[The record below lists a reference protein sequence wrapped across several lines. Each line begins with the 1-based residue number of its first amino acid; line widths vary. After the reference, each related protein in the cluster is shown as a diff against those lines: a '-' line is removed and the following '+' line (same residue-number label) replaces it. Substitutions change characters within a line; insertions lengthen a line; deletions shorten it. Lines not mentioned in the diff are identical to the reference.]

1 MHPWALFP
9 HCGLWSSHTSSATT
23 ALWSP
28 THSSQVKF
36 LLAPFSVVV
45 RTPPCPQPPPPPPF
59 LLHEIKMFQKYWQL
73 ILMKSCFVLLVC
85 KQAVTTT
92 RDTAYPLCS
101 WTEHI
106 LLTHYLKS
114 GFPNITFTRLEE
126 TEFLSHISIC
136 RRLQNLMESNRL
148 LKLTLAFCITNRETL
163 PYYDEVFSVPV
174 FALVWDSLLPEAVS
188 HYWSELFEQ
197 VALHLLC

>member
-1 MHPWALFP
+1 MGSVPTLWP
-9 HCGLWSSHTSSATT
+9 WSSPTSSAMA

-28 THSSQVKF
+28 IHFPQVRF

-45 RTPPCPQPPPPPPF
+45 HTPPCPQPPPLPF
-59 LLHEIKMFQKYWQL
+59 LLHERNKNVSK
-73 ILMKSCFVLLVC
+73 ILTIDFVLLGC

-92 RDTAYPLCS
+92 RDTASLLCS
-101 WTEHI
+101 WTEPI

-126 TEFLSHISIC
+126 TEFLSHICIC
-136 RRLQNLMESNRL
+136 RRLQELMESNRL
-148 LKLTLAFCITNRETL
+148 LKLTLAFCITNGETL

-174 FALVWDSLLPEAVS
+174 FALVWSSLLPKAIS
-188 HYWSELFEQ
+188 HYWAELFEQ
-197 VALHLLC
+197 VALHFLC